1 MLRTFACSAQRS
13 VHLLHLMLVASGS
26 LLAFEEVFAV
36 LVEAQIGD
44 DAVAGVDRDLGLLS
58 VRLLLDEL
66 LNVDA
71 PFAAVNFSDFA
82 LTILVGSADD
92 LDSVTVANGDGAG
105 LILSRKF
112 LAQLGR
118 HHAATDRGGC
128 REVGLARLSALVGH
142 VYKEGLRWKSLEM

>member
-1 MLRTFACSAQRS
+1 
-13 VHLLHLMLVASGS
+13 MLVASGS
-26 LLAFEEVFAV
+26 LLAVEEVFAV
-36 LVEAQIGD
+36 LVEAQGGD

-92 LDSVTVANGDGAG
+92 LDSVTVADRDGAG

-118 HHAATDRGGC
+118 HHAATDGGGR
-128 REVGLARLSALVGH
+128 REVGLSRLSALVGH
-142 VYKEGLRWKSLEM
+142 VYKEGLR